1 MPQLL
6 SANGRRSGGRHIESA
21 VSAAARGANAKRR
34 GSAGLVFANIE
45 FRPTSLR
52 HFLASSSLIAAA
64 RADGVIACES
74 ACCSEDALLFSAC
87 VAWMKNEAEQISL
100 RALRSITAVDCSC
113 ASPAVLLVPYM
124 PLAPAPNRSG
134 DPLPAG

>member
-1 MPQLL
+1 M
-6 SANGRRSGGRHIESA
+6 
-21 VSAAARGANAKRR
+21 
-34 GSAGLVFANIE
+34 AGLVFEKGE
-45 FRPTSLR
+45 FRPTSRL
-52 HFLASSSLIAAA
+52 HFFAASSLIAAS

-87 VAWMKNEAEQISL
+87 VAWMKNEAEQISQ
-100 RALRSITAVDCSC
+100 RVLRSIAVDCSC
-113 ASPAVLLVPYM
+113 ASPAELLVPHM